1 MERTDNQ
8 HKNPNNATSMDLRD
22 VVSKFHVKGSVR
34 EIIPW
39 GNGHINDTF
48 RVVVQA
54 SKDDNISAARNNNS
68 TQSIT
73 ATETPPDYILQRI
86 NDSIFLEVKKLMD
99 NQDVVI
105 SFAQKNGFCGIFQ
118 PNLRVKNVQIDDN
131 NDGKSSGEYLYR
143 NDKGWW
149 RMSEF
154 ASGYESYDLMPNTE
168 IAHKAGCTIGC
179 MILALSSFDAN
190 KLHVTIPDFHN
201 IHHRMNQLNDAWSK
215 TSNERKEDGKELME
229 RIKTQAPRFIEM
241 YNSALSGELPLRAS
255 HNDTKLNN
263 LLLHPQK
270 DVGVV
275 VDLDTLMPG
284 YSFFDIGDVLR
295 SGIISAEED
304 ERDLTKVTLNNEAYT
319 AFHEALVRTA
329 QSVLSPK
336 EIEYIPLSGGY
347 MAFVLAVRF
356 LTDFYNFDRYFKTKY
371 PDHNLVRA
379 KCQLRVSDLFSEL
392 VNANL

>member
-1 MERTDNQ
+1 
-8 HKNPNNATSMDLRD
+8 MDLRD
-22 VVSKFHVKGSVR
+22 VVSKFQIKGSVR
-34 EIIPW
+34 DIIPW

-54 SKDDNISAARNNNS
+54 PKDDVYAARKNSKDSS
-68 TQSIT
+68 TTTTTTQ
-73 ATETPPDYILQRI
+73 TPPDYILQRI
-86 NDSIFLEVKKLMD
+86 NDNVFLEVKKLMD

-105 SFAQKNGFCGIFQ
+105 SFTQQNGFRGIFQ
-118 PNLRVKNVQIDDN
+118 PNLKVKDVQTDDN
-131 NDGKSSGEYLYR
+131 HCNDKSFGEYLYR

-154 ASGYESYDLMPNTE
+154 ASGYKSFDLMPNTD
-168 IAHKAGCTIGC
+168 IAYKAGSTIGN
-179 MILALSSFDAN
+179 MIVALSSFDAN
-190 KLHVTIPDFHN
+190 KLHITIPDFHN
-201 IHHRMNQLNDAWSK
+201 IYHRMNQLNDAWSK
-215 TSNERKEDGKELME
+215 TSNDRKEEGKQLME
-229 RIKTQAPRFIEM
+229 RIKIQAPRFIEM
-241 YNSALSGELPLRAS
+241 YDNALSGDLPLRAS

-263 LLLHPQK
+263 LLLHPEK

-295 SGIISAEED
+295 SGIISADED
-304 ERDLTKVTLNNEAYT
+304 ERDLTKVTLNDEAYS

-329 QSVLSPK
+329 QSVLTPK
-336 EIEYIPLSGGY
+336 EIEYIPLSGGF
-347 MAFVLAVRF
+347 MSFVLAVRF
-356 LTDFYNFDRYFKTKY
+356 LTDFYNFDKYFKTKY